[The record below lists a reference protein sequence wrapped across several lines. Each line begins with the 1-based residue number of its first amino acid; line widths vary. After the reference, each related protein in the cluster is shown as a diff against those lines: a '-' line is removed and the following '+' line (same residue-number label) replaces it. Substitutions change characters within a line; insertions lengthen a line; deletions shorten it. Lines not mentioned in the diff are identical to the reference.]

1 MSVYTTNTN
10 VRAQGSP
17 RSVNKP
23 TTNYMTMMDDML
35 DELRRLELEPKEES
49 TWTFHIEAQ
58 DFEDLDEDDERTV
71 ILVITTEY
79 ERKVGNLKSKNSK
92 DKRKKREAAANY
104 FIKEEN
110 ERVERHDRDVARLI
124 SEEQL
129 RCEMMEDWRRETAKG
144 LAFWTPERMEEM
156 KTDDQLRA
164 LWQRWVHW
172 VPPPPMRPGGK
183 PRRKPRWDIRPDGKK
198 ETKEERKEKERKEKE
213 MKEKERK
220 KGKKISW
227 DVRDLPK
234 PKPKPVELIE
244 LIELPEVLVCWTCE
258 KEITGTKCTNC

>member
-1 MSVYTTNTN
+1 MSVYTPNTN
-10 VRAQGSP
+10 FRAQGSP
-17 RSVNKP
+17 RSHNKP
-23 TTNYMTMMDDML
+23 TTNYMMMMDDML
-35 DELRRLELEPKEES
+35 DELRRLELEPKDES

-58 DFEDLDEDDERTV
+58 DCDDLDEDDDRTV

-92 DKRKKREAAANY
+92 DKRKKREAAASH

-110 ERVERHDRDVARLI
+110 ERVKRHDQDVDRLI

-129 RCEMMEDWRRETAKG
+129 RCEMMEDWMRETEKG

-172 VPPPPMRPGGK
+172 VPPPPMRPGWK
-183 PRRKPRWDIRPDGKK
+183 PQRKLRWDIRPDGKK
-198 ETKEERKEKERKEKE
+198 ETKEERKENERTEEKEK
-213 MKEKERK
+213 KKKK
-220 KGKKISW
+220 KGKKRTI
-227 DVRDLPK
+227 PK
-234 PKPKPVELIE
+234 RTNVVE
-244 LIELPEVLVCWTCE
+244 
-258 KEITGTKCTNC
+258 N